1 MSEAV
6 ASGIKFK
13 GLPKKISNQDKQYLN
28 AIFYKTKINAKIHDI
43 QNSKSLN
50 RDRLSNK
57 QRTTEA
63 EYLHCLA
70 TEYVN
75 SSAMCH

>member
-1 MSEAV
+1 MQYF
-6 ASGIKFK
+6 IKLK
-13 GLPKKISNQDKQYLN
+13 LMQ
-28 AIFYKTKINAKIHDI
+28 KIHDI
-43 QNSKSLN
+43 QNSKILN